1 MRCTHRG
8 SGKTLD
14 ISSQTSIKSIA
25 ESKFITHFMAT
36 SANINGV
43 DADAS
48 STPKYNK
55 QTYLTRTLVCA
66 EPRSD
71 TLLGE
76 TKVATRGG
84 CELLSFWKG
93 TMSSIPSTGFDER
106 SRMLLLRKMNRGLPG
121 QHTEVLPCACLV
133 DVAASSEEVY
143 CFSPLASVALTSLQF
158 LGMSTTNGACV
169 AVRGE
174 NYYEKVQKTT
184 GNPSVA

>member
-8 SGKTLD
+8 KGKTLD

-48 STPKYNK
+48 STPKYIK

-71 TLLGE
+71 TFLGE
-76 TKVATRGG
+76 TEVATRGG
-84 CELLSFWKG
+84 CELPSFW
-93 TMSSIPSTGFDER
+93 MSSMPSTGFDER
-106 SRMLLLRKMNRGLPG
+106 SRILLLRKMNRGLPQ
-121 QHTEVLPCACLV
+121 QHTEILPCNCLV
-133 DVAASSEEVY
+133 DVTAPSEELY
-143 CFSPLASVALTSLQF
+143 SFSPLASASLTSLQF
-158 LGMSTTNGACV
+158 LGMSKMHGACV
-169 AVRGE
+169 AVHDGKE
-174 NYYEKVQKTT
+174 YKKLQKNTFS
-184 GNPSVA
+184 GNSWVA

>member
-48 STPKYNK
+48 STPKYVK

-66 EPRSD
+66 EPRCD
-71 TLLGE
+71 TFLGE
-76 TKVATRGG
+76 TEVATRGG
-84 CELLSFWKG
+84 CELPSFW
-93 TMSSIPSTGFDER
+93 MSSMPSTGFDER
-106 SRMLLLRKMNRGLPG
+106 SRILLLRKRNQGLRE
-121 QHTEVLPCACLV
+121 QHTEILPCACLV
-133 DVAASSEEVY
+133 DVAASSEELY
-143 CFSPLASVALTSLQF
+143 CFSPPASMALTSLQF

-169 AVRGE
+169 AVHGE
-174 NYYEKVQKTT
+174 NYYEKTT

>member
-8 SGKTLD
+8 KGKTLD

-48 STPKYNK
+48 LTPKYIK

-71 TLLGE
+71 TFLGE
-76 TKVATRGG
+76 TEVATRGG
-84 CELLSFWKG
+84 CELLAFWNG
-93 TMSSIPSTGFDER
+93 TNGSMPSTGFDER
-106 SRMLLLRKMNRGLPG
+106 SRILLLRKRNQGLRE
-121 QHTEVLPCACLV
+121 QHTEILPCACLV
-133 DVAASSEEVY
+133 DVSASSS
-143 CFSPLASVALTSLQF
+143 CLSPLASVALTSLQF
-158 LGMSTTNGACV
+158 LNMSTTNGACV
-169 AVRGE
+169 AVHGE

-184 GNPSVA
+184 GNPLVA

>member
-8 SGKTLD
+8 KGKTLD

-48 STPKYNK
+48 STPKYVK
-55 QTYLTRTLVCA
+55 QTYLTRTLMCA

-71 TLLGE
+71 TFLGE
-76 TKVATRGG
+76 TEVATRGG
-84 CELLSFWKG
+84 CELPSFW
-93 TMSSIPSTGFDER
+93 MSSMPSRGFDER
-106 SRMLLLRKMNRGLPG
+106 SRILLLRKMNQDLRE
-121 QHTEVLPCACLV
+121 QHTEILPCACLV
-133 DVAASSEEVY
+133 DVSASSS
-143 CFSPLASVALTSLQF
+143 CLSPLASVALTSLQF
-158 LGMSTTNGACV
+158 LNMSTTNGACV
-169 AVRGE
+169 AVHGE